1 MIDTQYQYDYDLII
15 IGGGPVGMALALA
28 LRNSRLSVLLLEA
41 RGLPEKAEDPRPLAL
56 SQGSRLVLQR
66 LGVWKVLSD
75 VTPIF
80 TIHVSNQG
88 GLGRTMMMAREIGV
102 PALGYVVNYDEVFRA
117 MHKALQKCE
126 MDYLTGAQVTHM
138 EASDGFGRVE
148 FEHEGIT
155 KKATAR
161 LLAVADGGRLT
172 AQIEG
177 ITQQVHDYE
186 QWAIVARVKTEHFE
200 EHLAE
205 QVSRTELSDAK
216 QSFARVRTRPGMR
229 SLQAK
234 AAEDAPG
241 SHQPGVA
248 YERFTPEGPVALL
261 PAGDGFALVWTI
273 SPDRVQE
280 ILGLDDAALLE
291 RLHGHFG
298 DRLGRFVEAG
308 KRSGFPLALKYAT
321 PVTASRTVLIGNA
334 AQTLHPV
341 AGQGFNLGLRDA
353 WELAEEIVAFP
364 AETGTPA
371 MLARYSSKR
380 RLDSNMGR
388 TFTDSLVKLF
398 SNGNPFLS
406 TVRGMGLSALD
417 CLPQLKKF
425 VARRMMFG
433 ARG

>member
-1 MIDTQYQYDYDLII
+1 MIDAQYQYDYDLII

-28 LRNSRLSVLLLEA
+28 LRNSGLSVLLLEA

-66 LGVWKVLSD
+66 LGVWKTLSD

-88 GLGRTMMMAREIGV
+88 GLGRTVMMAREIGV
-102 PALGYVVNYDEVFRA
+102 PALGYVVSYDDVFRA
-117 MHKALQKCE
+117 MHKVLQKCE

-138 EASDGFGRVE
+138 ETSDRFGRVE

-155 KKATAR
+155 KKTTAR
-161 LLAVADGGRLT
+161 LLVVADGGRLI

-205 QVSRTELSDAK
+205 QVFGTELSDTK
-216 QSFARVRTRPGMR
+216 STFARVRTRPGMR
-229 SLQAK
+229 FSHAK

-241 SHQPGVA
+241 GHQPGVA

-261 PAGDGFALVWTI
+261 PAGDGFALVWTV
-273 SPDRVQE
+273 SPDRAQE
-280 ILGLDDAALLE
+280 ILGLDDAAFLE

-298 DRLGRFVEAG
+298 DRLGRFIEAG
-308 KRSGFPLALKYAT
+308 KRSGFPLTLKYAT

-398 SNGNPFLS
+398 SNDNPFLS
-406 TVRGMGLSALD
+406 TVRGAGLSALD

>member
-1 MIDTQYQYDYDLII
+1 MADAQYQYDYDLII

-28 LRNSRLSVLLLEA
+28 LRNSGLSMLLLEA

-56 SQGSRLVLQR
+56 SHGSRLILQR
-66 LGVWKVLSD
+66 LGIWKALSD
-75 VTPIF
+75 VTPIY
-80 TIHVSNQG
+80 TIHISNQG
-88 GLGRTMMMAREIGV
+88 GLGRTVMTAREMSV
-102 PALGYVVNYDEVFRA
+102 PALGYVVNYDEVFRT
-117 MHKALQKCE
+117 MHTALQKCE
-126 MDYLTGAQVTHM
+126 IDHLTGAQVTQM
-138 EASDGFGRVE
+138 ETSDGFGRVG
-148 FEHEGIT
+148 FEQGGIT

-161 LLAVADGGRLT
+161 LLVVADGGRLT

-205 QVSRTELSDAK
+205 QASGTELSGPK
-216 QSFARVRTRPGMR
+216 RTFARIRTRPGIR
-229 SLQAK
+229 SSRAK
-234 AAEDAPG
+234 AADSAPA
-241 SHQPGVA
+241 SRQPGVA

-261 PAGDGFALVWTI
+261 PSGDGFALVWTV
-273 SPDRVQE
+273 SPDAVEE
-280 ILGLDDAALLE
+280 ILGLDDVAFLE

-298 DRLGRFVEAG
+298 DRLGKFVEAG

-353 WELAEEIVAFP
+353 WELAEEMMAFP

-371 MLARYSSKR
+371 MLVRYSNKR
-380 RLDSNMGR
+380 RLDSSMGR
-388 TFTDSLVKLF
+388 TLTDSLVKLF
-398 SNGNPFLS
+398 SNDNLILGIA
-406 TVRGMGLSALD
+406 RGMGLSALD

-433 ARG
+433 VRG

>member
-1 MIDTQYQYDYDLII
+1 MADAQYQYDYDLII

-28 LRNSRLSVLLLEA
+28 LRNSGLSMLLLEA

-56 SQGSRLVLQR
+56 SHGSRLILQR
-66 LGVWKVLSD
+66 LGIWKALSD
-75 VTPIF
+75 VTPIY
-80 TIHVSNQG
+80 TIHISNQG
-88 GLGRTMMMAREIGV
+88 GLGRTVMTAREMSV
-102 PALGYVVNYDEVFRA
+102 PALGYVVNYDEVFRT
-117 MHKALQKCE
+117 MHTALQKCE
-126 MDYLTGAQVTHM
+126 IDHLTGAQVTQM
-138 EASDGFGRVE
+138 ETSDGFGRVG
-148 FEHEGIT
+148 FEQGGIT

-161 LLAVADGGRLT
+161 LLVVADGGRLA

-205 QVSRTELSDAK
+205 QASGTELSGPK
-216 QSFARVRTRPGMR
+216 RTFARIRTRPGIR
-229 SLQAK
+229 SSQAK
-234 AAEDAPG
+234 AADSAPA
-241 SHQPGVA
+241 SRQPGVA

-261 PAGDGFALVWTI
+261 PSGDGFALVWTV
-273 SPDRVQE
+273 SPDAVEE
-280 ILGLDDAALLE
+280 ILGLDDVAFLE

-298 DRLGRFVEAG
+298 DRLGKFVEAG

-353 WELAEEIVAFP
+353 WELAEEIIAFP

-371 MLARYSSKR
+371 MLVRYSNKR
-380 RLDSNMGR
+380 RLDSSMGR

-398 SNGNPFLS
+398 SNDNLILG
-406 TVRGMGLSALD
+406 TARGMGLSALD

-433 ARG
+433 VRG